1 MITYLTFRDQLSKVG
16 GIVFSIYGS
25 LLVVTNFFLRRQ
37 WLQDVMHSVFNKNI
51 DDKKTIQDFKQRIS
65 YKGLNNLN
73 EKIKKINEEI
83 ELM

>member
-51 DDKKTIQDFKQRIS
+51 DDQKTIQDFKQRIS

-73 EKIKKINEEI
+73 EKIRKINE
-83 ELM
+83 